1 MGKMKEIWAE
11 MLQNEY
17 RGDYDAYIQD
27 LARQTCE
34 EFIPVENHLCP
45 NCMSNSIVRNETE
58 IQCESCAQE
67 FILVEKNILRFK

>member
-27 LARQTCE
+27 LARQASLHQNESDITCD
-34 EFIPVENHLCP
+34 V
-45 NCMSNSIVRNETE
+45 
-58 IQCESCAQE
+58 CAQH
-67 FILVEKNILRFK
+67 FVQVDNALRFK

>member
-27 LARQTCE
+27 LAKQTCE
-34 EFIPVENHLCP
+34 EYIPMDEIVCP
-45 NCMSNSIVRNETE
+45 NCLNESLY
-58 IQCESCAQE
+58 QNESDITCNVCAQH
-67 FILVEKNILRFK
+67 FVQVDNALRFK